1 MCSFG
6 STEFNLYSVRH
17 SKAAIG
23 SFITRIFA
31 ELCIILREINHPL
44 TDGLCI
50 ISWRTN
56 SVGQYTESRRLY
68 SLLLGMEYGWSTS
81 SAMYYTSDRARTL
94 VAREVVLR
102 LLSPPGTRG
111 SSDRDKIQ
119 CRSFRELL
127 HQTKLHGLTAYT
139 GASSPS
145 LCTFPQLLS
154 SQTFTIPDH
163 H

>member
-1 MCSFG
+1 MRKIFQPLTDGLWVLWQRSISHG
-6 STEFNLYSVRH
+6 YMPSKRVVNLRPSLYSLTEVILQLTMI
-17 SKAAIG
+17 SLSTIG
-23 SFITRIFA
+23 YFITRIFA
-31 ELCIILREINHPL
+31 GLCIILREINHPL

-102 LLSPPGTRG
+102 LL
-111 SSDRDKIQ
+111 
-119 CRSFRELL
+119 
-127 HQTKLHGLTAYT
+127 
-139 GASSPS
+139 
-145 LCTFPQLLS
+145 
-154 SQTFTIPDH
+154 
-163 H
+163 

>member
-56 SVGQYTESRRLY
+56 SVRQYTESRRLY

-102 LLSPPGTRG
+102 LLS
-111 SSDRDKIQ
+111 
-119 CRSFRELL
+119 
-127 HQTKLHGLTAYT
+127 
-139 GASSPS
+139 
-145 LCTFPQLLS
+145 LS
-154 SQTFTIPDH
+154 
-163 H
+163 

>member
-102 LLSPPGTRG
+102 LLV
-111 SSDRDKIQ
+111 
-119 CRSFRELL
+119 
-127 HQTKLHGLTAYT
+127 
-139 GASSPS
+139 
-145 LCTFPQLLS
+145 CTTHWKYPYFSKTNQGDILFL
-154 SQTFTIPDH
+154 F
-163 H
+163 

>member
-102 LLSPPGTRG
+102 LLFLIGILQWTQSLLMKGAG
-111 SSDRDKIQ
+111 SDA
-119 CRSFRELL
+119 ELAPFL
-127 HQTKLHGLTAYT
+127 FFIMEMNPRAPMNLKL
-139 GASSPS
+139 
-145 LCTFPQLLS
+145 Q
-154 SQTFTIPDH
+154 
-163 H
+163 

>member
-102 LLSPPGTRG
+102 LLNLLLTCRLYLLLFWSMNCHIRG
-111 SSDRDKIQ
+111 RKIHSD
-119 CRSFRELL
+119 
-127 HQTKLHGLTAYT
+127 
-139 GASSPS
+139 
-145 LCTFPQLLS
+145 
-154 SQTFTIPDH
+154 
-163 H
+163 

>member
-102 LLSPPGTRG
+102 LLISIHRFKGLRCNY
-111 SSDRDKIQ
+111 I
-119 CRSFRELL
+119 
-127 HQTKLHGLTAYT
+127 TKTKTNMINH
-139 GASSPS
+139 
-145 LCTFPQLLS
+145 
-154 SQTFTIPDH
+154 IPVFL
-163 H
+163 

>member
-1 MCSFG
+1 MSQRGQSPTALNFEKWSTSICSFG

-102 LLSPPGTRG
+102 LLTSP
-111 SSDRDKIQ
+111 
-119 CRSFRELL
+119 
-127 HQTKLHGLTAYT
+127 
-139 GASSPS
+139 
-145 LCTFPQLLS
+145 
-154 SQTFTIPDH
+154 
-163 H
+163 

>member
-102 LLSPPGTRG
+102 LLQTWKFIEKGRSTCSFPVPYLEHTNLT
-111 SSDRDKIQ
+111 SSFMLNGVLSDSVYYILYW
-119 CRSFRELL
+119 SIERE
-127 HQTKLHGLTAYT
+127 ARRI
-139 GASSPS
+139 
-145 LCTFPQLLS
+145 LS
-154 SQTFTIPDH
+154 VT
-163 H
+163 

>member
-1 MCSFG
+1 MVSAAAG
-6 STEFNLYSVRH
+6 SPRRFAVRLVSDDQTVGQTDLSAAPPSGSELCMPTLRHAGITIFNLYSVRH

-102 LLSPPGTRG
+102 LL
-111 SSDRDKIQ
+111 
-119 CRSFRELL
+119 L
-127 HQTKLHGLTAYT
+127 
-139 GASSPS
+139 
-145 LCTFPQLLS
+145 
-154 SQTFTIPDH
+154 
-163 H
+163 

>member
-94 VAREVVLR
+94 VAREGVLR
-102 LLSPPGTRG
+102 LLRLLIHLTMEQIPFAVRQNRKI
-111 SSDRDKIQ
+111 SSDDI
-119 CRSFRELL
+119 L
-127 HQTKLHGLTAYT
+127 HIFGKPPVLW
-139 GASSPS
+139 SEV
-145 LCTFPQLLS
+145 
-154 SQTFTIPDH
+154 DR
-163 H
+163 

>member
-102 LLSPPGTRG
+102 LLSRVAICIISSG
-111 SSDRDKIQ
+111 SRFTYHYHIWSFYSNQVNLILREERFSKQVEKII
-119 CRSFRELL
+119 RWE
-127 HQTKLHGLTAYT
+127 
-139 GASSPS
+139 
-145 LCTFPQLLS
+145 
-154 SQTFTIPDH
+154 
-163 H
+163 